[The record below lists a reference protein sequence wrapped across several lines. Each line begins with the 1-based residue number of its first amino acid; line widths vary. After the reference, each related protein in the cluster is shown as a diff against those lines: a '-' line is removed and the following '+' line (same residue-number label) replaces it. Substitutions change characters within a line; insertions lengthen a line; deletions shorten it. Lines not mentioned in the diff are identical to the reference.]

1 MQFTYASIVVVVQL
15 PSRVQLSVTPWTAA
29 LQAFLSLTI
38 SQSLPEFM
46 SIESVMHLYL
56 YRWIY
61 IYIHIY
67 ISIYD
72 FMYTFLLV
80 TKISNWKSAALPL
93 WMKTCPSP
101 SAFTRMKSLA
111 TAVTGLQYTLK
122 GVQGREWGTL
132 CSGKNWQNRPSDS

>member
-80 TKISNWKSAALPL
+80 TKISN
-93 WMKTCPSP
+93 
-101 SAFTRMKSLA
+101 
-111 TAVTGLQYTLK
+111 
-122 GVQGREWGTL
+122 
-132 CSGKNWQNRPSDS
+132 